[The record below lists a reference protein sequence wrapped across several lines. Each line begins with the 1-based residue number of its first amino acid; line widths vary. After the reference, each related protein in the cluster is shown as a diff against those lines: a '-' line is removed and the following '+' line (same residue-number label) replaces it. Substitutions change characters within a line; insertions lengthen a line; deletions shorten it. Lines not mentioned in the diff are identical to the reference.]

1 MNLLI
6 LLILLTLQFS
16 DAATPNLPVSTVV
29 LTVSD
34 TNEGTPR
41 FTFSEITG
49 RYYVCNVL
57 GGNWTIN
64 TYDGVGARLK
74 SVPLDLPCMKVHVD
88 ENENVYLLRGITDNM
103 HFDMLDSDL
112 NLVSS
117 AVYAAQS
124 MKLSGNTMWLSG
136 AGQNNFIGVAVPDFI
151 PVGAISVPGI
161 VSISDSAID
170 SAGYYYV
177 FGLNALSNATI
188 VKFDSAGIPVWTKLI
203 PTALVRSTP
212 VSINYNPVTDELICS
227 INSFGTVLSYPSS
240 GQNNGYALLFS
251 VSASNGQL
259 SWSYRPEIQW
269 SLSNGAVIDTSTGDT
284 YFAYT
289 GDWVYDGFGYMDQIS
304 STGLLIAADN
314 RFNFYMEIL
323 ITQSRI
329 VCALQDRGKVAVATL
344 SAISYT
350 SKSTLVTQDPALS
363 IANSARFVTAQ
374 GLRSSVLN
382 RSIRISAV
390 KSHTSFDVYE
400 PKTVTRDMSLVD
412 RLIAKYLLVSFVFL
426 FSCIAICVSTCMYQ
440 SRSKSRKSKQYSTKD
455 HSNSTES
462 AASTSSDFPN
472 TTTTSTTVNTDV
484 GLAFPAYLH
493 QRPIIDFASVK
504 ELTRGGA
511 GIIFLAR
518 PFSEALQAFGP
529 HIIVK
534 QVTNALNTNQ
544 DIEIFN
550 QEVTIMNDLKQ
561 SPYIATILGYADN
574 PHSIIMKYY
583 QLGSLRSIIKNPRFP
598 VTKRA
603 VNTFSSNIAS
613 GLHMMHS
620 RGIAHCDI
628 KLDNILLDRC
638 ENGNLKCVITD
649 FGVSCIISGDR
660 ILVEAFKVRNINGA
674 SIQYAAPET
683 LKSLRDSSTFK
694 VDNLRFYGDIYSWSM
709 VLYALMHR
717 QTSPWI

>member
-203 PTALVRSTP
+203 PTALVRPSP

-227 INSFGTVLSYPSS
+227 INSFGTVLSYPSCDT
-240 GQNNGYALLFS
+240 GYGCTLVFS
-251 VSASNGQL
+251 VLASNGQL
-259 SWSYRPEIQW
+259 SWTYRPVGAY
-269 SLSNGAVIDTSTGDT
+269 SVSAGAVIDYATGDI
-284 YFAYT
+284 YFAYI
-289 GDWVYDGFGYMDQIS
+289 GDWSGTGKFGYFERLS
-304 STGLLIAADN
+304 SSGVLLSQDN
-314 RFNFYMEIL
+314 QFQYYAEIL
-323 ITQSRI
+323 ITPSRI
-329 VCALQDRGKVAVATL
+329 VCALHDRAEIAVARLPTITMSPRSSATTRRSSAARSTSVSISSSLDL
-344 SAISYT
+344 SSSEVELPRSAVPIAPSRSIL
-350 SKSTLVTQDPALS
+350 SKSRSALNDIPQKTVS
-363 IANSARFVTAQ
+363 SFKGVMEEFLSKYLILIVAILLAVIAAGVSLCIYRR
-374 GLRSSVLN
+374 RS
-382 RSIRISAV
+382 
-390 KSHTSFDVYE
+390 
-400 PKTVTRDMSLVD
+400 TVTR
-412 RLIAKYLLVSFVFL
+412 
-426 FSCIAICVSTCMYQ
+426 
-440 SRSKSRKSKQYSTKD
+440 SK
-455 HSNSTES
+455 
-462 AASTSSDFPN
+462 
-472 TTTTSTTVNTDV
+472 TTTTKSRIKTTESRLTAFTTMPGTTSLMGTSTAVNTDM
-484 GLAFPAYLH
+484 GLALPGYLY
-493 QRPIIDFASVK
+493 QRPNMDYFCVQ
-504 ELTRGGA
+504 ELARGG
-511 GIIFLAR
+511 GGVVYLAR
-518 PFSEALQAFGP
+518 PFSNALKPYGS

-534 QVTNALNTNQ
+534 QMKVTPVSSSEMESFHQ
-544 DIEIFN
+544 EIA
-550 QEVTIMNDLKQ
+550 IMNDLRN
-561 SPYIATILGYADN
+561 SPFVATILGYSDN
-574 PHSIIMKYY
+574 PCSIVMKYY
-583 QLGSLRSIIKNPRFP
+583 ELGSLQAFIKNPLLP
-598 VTKRA
+598 VSAR
-603 VNTFSSNIAS
+603 VVFSFTSNVAS
-613 GLHMMHS
+613 GLQLIHS

-628 KLDNILLDRC
+628 KLDNILLD
-638 ENGNLKCVITD
+638 
-649 FGVSCIISGDR
+649 
-660 ILVEAFKVRNINGA
+660 
-674 SIQYAAPET
+674 
-683 LKSLRDSSTFK
+683 
-694 VDNLRFYGDIYSWSM
+694 
-709 VLYALMHR
+709 
-717 QTSPWI
+717 